1 MINYPE
7 PMLRVLTFNIRA
19 GHDLA
24 NRLDLGRT
32 ADVIAAVQP
41 DIVGLQEVDRHFD
54 ARSDHRDQ
62 TADLAER
69 LGWTG
74 VFAPA
79 LDLEPEPGADHRR
92 QYGDALLTPHR
103 MIDFTPYRLEN
114 LPSDDPDLEERSAVR
129 ATLEIDG
136 RTVEVYVTHLDHVSA
151 EQREHQARQVRDL
164 VSGDG
169 PVIMMGDLNAGPD
182 EASVKTIAEGLE
194 DAAASLNGYLTYPSD
209 VPELRLDHIFVRG
222 LRPVGAA
229 VLDVRASDHR
239 PLLVELAWP

>member
-1 MINYPE
+1 
-7 PMLRVLTFNIRA
+7 MLRVLTFNIRA

-24 NRLDLGRT
+24 NRLHLGRT
-32 ADVIAAVQP
+32 ADVIAAVRP

-79 LDLEPEPGADHRR
+79 LDLDPEPGRDQRR
-92 QYGDALLTPHR
+92 QYGDAILTPHPL
-103 MIDFTPYRLEN
+103 IDFRPYRLEN
-114 LPSDDPDLEERSAVR
+114 LPSDDADLEQRSVAR
-129 ATLEIDG
+129 ATVDVAG
-136 RTVEVYVTHLDHVSA
+136 RPVDVIVTHLDHMFA
-151 EQREHQARQVRDL
+151 EQRAHQARQVRDL
-164 VSGDG
+164 VTGDG
-169 PVIMMGDLNAGPD
+169 PVILMGDLNAGPD
-182 EASVKTIAEGLE
+182 EASVTTIAEGLD
-194 DAAASLNGYLTYPSD
+194 DAAAEVNGYLTYPSD

-239 PLLVELAWP
+239 PLLVELAW

>member
-1 MINYPE
+1 
-7 PMLRVLTFNIRA
+7 MLRVLTFNIRA

-32 ADVIAAVQP
+32 ADVIAAARP
-41 DIVGLQEVDRHFD
+41 DVVGLQEVDRHFD
-54 ARSDHRDQ
+54 PRSDHRDQ

-79 LDLEPEPGADHRR
+79 LDLDPEPGHDQRR
-92 QYGDALLTPHR
+92 QYGDAILTPHP
-103 MIDFTPYRLEN
+103 MIDNATYRLEN

-129 ATLEIDG
+129 AALEIGG

-151 EQREHQARQVRDL
+151 EQRAHQAQQVRDL
-164 VSGDG
+164 VTGDG
-169 PVIMMGDLNAGPD
+169 PVIVMGDLNAGPE
-182 EASVKTIAEGLE
+182 EASVRTIAEGLE

-209 VPELRLDHIFVRG
+209 VPELRLDHVFVRG
-222 LRPVGAA
+222 LHPVDAA

-239 PLLVELAWP
+239 PLLVDLAWPS